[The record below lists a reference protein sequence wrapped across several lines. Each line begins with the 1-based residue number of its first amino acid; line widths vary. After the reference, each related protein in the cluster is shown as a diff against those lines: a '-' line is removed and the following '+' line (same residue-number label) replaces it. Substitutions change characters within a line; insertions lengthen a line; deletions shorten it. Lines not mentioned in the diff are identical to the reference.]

1 MISFLL
7 TVVLT
12 ACFTAFTIRFL
23 TKTGIREKVQ
33 VYGNKFFSEMFR
45 CDFCMSFWSGVIVSV
60 ITAICFCNIS
70 LLLVPVFSTPISC
83 KLL

>member
-1 MISFLL
+1 MISFMIA
-7 TVVLT
+7 VILT
-12 ACFTAFTIRFL
+12 ACLTAFVIRFL
-23 TKTGIREKVQ
+23 TKTGLREKVQ
-33 VYGNKFFSEMFR
+33 VFGNGFFSEMFR

-60 ITAICFCNIS
+60 ITAISFCNIS